1 MTKARSCAIVAENI
15 LITWLVVHPAS
26 MLHALELVEDGETA
40 EEVMMHVLDWAH
52 ESMEEDID
60 DAS

>member
-1 MTKARSCAIVAENI
+1 MSQDM

-26 MLHALELVEDGETA
+26 MLHALELVEEGETA

-52 ESMEEDID
+52 ESMEETND